1 MGREKTNS
9 DWLDQVDERVDL
21 RKRRESSLGD
31 RLVRRAHWLEPS
43 DRELILAMFRDGK
56 SAVAIAQL
64 MNESPRN
71 VRRRVRRLIE
81 RLNDPRVAYVV
92 AHHESWSKSRK
103 AIARSLF
110 IQGRSMR
117 ETTEEL
123 GLSFYSVR
131 KHREAVEAMCV
142 ASNSTP
148 HPRAWRSTH

>member
-21 RKRRESSLGD
+21 RRRRESSHGD
-31 RLVRRAHWLEPS
+31 RLVRRAHWLEPA
-43 DRELILAMFRDGK
+43 DRELVLAMFRDGK
-56 SAVAIAQL
+56 SAVTISQL

-71 VRRRVRRLIE
+71 IRRRVRKLIE

-92 AHHESWSKSRK
+92 AHHKGWSKSRR
-103 AIARSLF
+103 AIAHSLF
-110 IQGRSMR
+110 IKGKSMR

-131 KHREAVEAMCV
+131 KHRETIEAMCV
-142 ASNSTP
+142 ASNNSS
-148 HPRAWRSTH
+148 HSRIWRTSH